1 MAADL
6 NTNQAQDTT
15 NLDKC
20 NPQQYIILIVGGAY
34 TRVFCYNITKSMGG
48 GDLLVLFKPLAGLLP
63 TLTLMNHLTLFEKL
77 SVIKKNRWRR
87 DHVVLWGPRWW
98 RK

>member
-1 MAADL
+1 ML
-6 NTNQAQDTT
+6 
-15 NLDKC
+15 LRV
-20 NPQQYIILIVGGAY
+20 YSVIILP
-34 TRVFCYNITKSMGG
+34 SLGG
-48 GDLLVLFKPLAGLLP
+48 GDLLVLFKTLAGLCLAGLLP

-98 RK
+98 EEMIR

>member
-1 MAADL
+1 MLAVL
-6 NTNQAQDTT
+6 IRV
-15 NLDKC
+15 
-20 NPQQYIILIVGGAY
+20 YSVIILP
-34 TRVFCYNITKSMGG
+34 SLGG

-87 DHVVLWGPRWW
+87 DHVVLRGPRWCEEMI
-98 RK
+98 R

>member
-1 MAADL
+1 MLAVL
-6 NTNQAQDTT
+6 
-15 NLDKC
+15 LLV
-20 NPQQYIILIVGGAY
+20 YSVIILP
-34 TRVFCYNITKSMGG
+34 SLGG
-48 GDLLVLFKPLAGLLP
+48 GDLLVLFKPLAGLCLAGLLP